1 MYDPLIALVLGALA
15 MAGGALVFWP
25 EKGLLNRWQR
35 ARRVTQ
41 RVLSEDALKHIHET
55 QLQGRRPTLQS
66 IAGALQISPNR
77 AADLVTD
84 LEQRGLLTVEGDQP
98 RLTPEGRE
106 AALHVI
112 RAHRLWERHLAE
124 DTGFAEAE
132 WHHLAEQYEHE
143 LSPSEA
149 DALAAQLGHPTHDP
163 HGDPI
168 PTPDG
173 ELIGHG
179 GQPLTTLPLATSARI
194 VHIED
199 EPETVYAQLVAEGL
213 YPGQWVRPLEVT
225 PQRVRFWANG
235 NEHVVAP
242 VIAANISVVATAPE
256 IEVEPEAS
264 DDEPLHHLNV
274 NESGTVVGLSPR
286 CRGAERRRLLDLG
299 IVPGTVVR
307 AEIISAGGDPTAYRV
322 RGALIALRRE
332 QADLIRISR
341 RAVRGD
347 PATGGTHSQ
356 LSSEVHG

>member
-1 MYDPLIALVLGALA
+1 MYNPLIALTIGVLLV
-15 MAGGALVFWP
+15 AGGALVFWP
-25 EKGLLNRWQR
+25 ERGLLSRWQHS
-35 ARRVTQ
+35 RRVTQ
-41 RVLSEDALKHIHET
+41 RVLSEDALKHIHEA
-55 QLQGRRPTLQS
+55 QLPGRRPTLQS

-77 AADLVTD
+77 AAALLTD
-84 LEQRGLLTVEGDQP
+84 LEQRGLLTIEGDEP
-98 RLTPEGRE
+98 RLTPAGRE

-132 WHHLAEQYEHE
+132 WHQLAERYEHE

-179 GQPLTTLPLATSARI
+179 GQPLAALSSGEVARI

-213 YPGQWVRPLEVT
+213 YPGQWVRLLEVT

-235 NEHVVAP
+235 NEHVLAP
-242 VIAANISVVATAPE
+242 IVAANIAVIPGVSTV
-256 IEVEPEAS
+256 EVEMEAGA
-264 DDEPLHHLNV
+264 DEPLHHLKT

-286 CRGAERRRLLDLG
+286 CRGVERRRMLDLG

-307 AEIISAGGDPTAYRV
+307 AEMISPSGDPIAYRV

-332 QADLIRISR
+332 QSELIRI
-341 RAVRGD
+341 VRGAANAAND
-347 PATGGTHSQ
+347 TTAN
-356 LSSEVHG
+356 EVHA

>member
-1 MYDPLIALVLGALA
+1 MPDPFVALVIGLLLV
-15 MAGGALVFWP
+15 AGGALAFWP
-25 EKGLLNRWQR
+25 NTGLLNRWR
-35 ARRVTQ
+35 HARRVTQ
-41 RVLSEDALKHIHET
+41 RVLSEDALKHIHQS
-55 QLQGRRPTLQS
+55 QLQGQHPTLQS
-66 IAGALQISPNR
+66 IAGTLQISPNR
-77 AADLVTD
+77 AAELLADLD
-84 LEQRGLLTVEGDQP
+84 QHGLLIFEGDEP
-98 RLTPEGRE
+98 RLTPAGRE

-132 WHHLAEQYEHE
+132 WHQLAEHYEHE
-143 LSPSEA
+143 LSPSQV
-149 DALAAQLGHPTHDP
+149 DALAARLGYPTHDP

-179 GQPLTTLPLATSARI
+179 GRPLTTLPVADLGRI

-213 YPGQWVRPLEVT
+213 YPGQRVRLLEVT

-242 VIAANISVVATAPE
+242 IVAANISVVPHTPAIAIDKST
-256 IEVEPEAS
+256 
-264 DDEPLHHLNV
+264 DEPLHHLQA
-274 NESGTVVGLSPR
+274 NESGTVVGISPR
-286 CRGAERRRLLDLG
+286 CHGAERRRLLDLG

-307 AEIISAGGDPTAYRV
+307 AEIASPSGDPIAYRV

-332 QADLIRISR
+332 QSDLIRI
-341 RAVRGD
+341 VRGD
-347 PATGGTHSQ
+347 ASGMHSN
-356 LSSEVHG
+356 EVHA

>member
-1 MYDPLIALVLGALA
+1 MYDPLIALLIGVLLV
-15 MAGGALVFWP
+15 AGGALVFWP
-25 EKGLLNRWQR
+25 EKGLFNRWQR
-35 ARRVTQ
+35 SRRVTQ
-41 RVLSEDALKHIHET
+41 RVLSEDALKHIHQT
-55 QLQGRRPTLQS
+55 QLQGRRPTLPS

-77 AADLVTD
+77 AADLLAD
-84 LEQRGLLTVEGDQP
+84 LDQRGLLTIEGDEP
-98 RLTPEGRE
+98 RLTPAGRE

-132 WHHLAEQYEHE
+132 WHQLAEQYEHE

-149 DALAAQLGHPTHDP
+149 DALAARLGNPTHDP

-173 ELIGHG
+173 KLIEHG
-179 GQPLTTLPLATSARI
+179 GRPLAMLPSGEAARI

-199 EPETVYAQLVAEGL
+199 EPEAVYAQLVAEGL
-213 YPGQWVRPLEVT
+213 YPGQWVRLLEVS

-242 VIAANISVVATAPE
+242 IVAANIAVGPGA
-256 IEVEPEAS
+256 VEPEVEVS
-264 DDEPLHHLNV
+264 NDEPLHHLKTD
-274 NESGTVVGLSPR
+274 ESGTVVGISPR

-307 AEIISAGGDPTAYRV
+307 AEMIGSGGDPIAYRV

-332 QADLIRISR
+332 QSQFIRI
-341 RAVRGD
+341 VRGATNN
-347 PATGGTHSQ
+347 PAAN
-356 LSSEVHG
+356 EVQA